1 MNKIEIY
8 LNYIFKERIKEY
20 RLFQLVI
27 KNDNNLNIFLKRK
40 EIIRKGMNKL
50 SLYKLSNI

>member
-40 EIIRKGMNKL
+40 EIILKGMNKL

>member
-40 EIIRKGMNKL
+40 EIVLKGMNK
-50 SLYKLSNI
+50 